1 MSEFNKLRISKNRG
15 FYNVKM
21 MNRDPHHH
29 QNSNN
34 NHKRSYYFYRYF
46 KWVLWIS
53 FSLYFFTSFLITINN
68 NMKPISSLSKT
79 TIISTSTNPSSS
91 VISRALFEDSSVQK
105 PKSIPSATESEILPL
120 KVYIYDLPSKYNT
133 DWLTNRRCSNHL
145 FASEVAIH
153 KALLNSDVRTLNP
166 FEADFF
172 FVPVYVSCNFNTSNG
187 FPSLGHAR
195 PLIKSA
201 IQFVSE
207 SAPFWNRSQG
217 EDHVFVA
224 SHDYGA
230 CFHPMEDIA
239 IEDGIPSFLKKSII
253 LQTFGVRFRHPCQ
266 EVENIVIPP
275 YVSPHKIHSTL
286 KHATNGK
293 RDIFAFFRGK
303 MELHPKNINGRIYSK
318 GIRTK
323 IWKKF
328 SRNRKFYLKRRRY
341 DGYQSEIV
349 RSVFCLCP
357 LGWAPWSPRL
367 VESVALGCIPVI
379 IADNIRLPYSD
390 KIQWSKISLTVPEKD
405 VNKLAT
411 ILEHV
416 AATNL
421 TTIQKN
427 LWDPSNQRALLFNE
441 FIQPGDATWQL
452 LDSLSKML
460 HLSHRE
466 PRLQPNHVATREI
479 EGVRVEDS

>member
-1 MSEFNKLRISKNRG
+1 MSEFNRLRISKNRG

-21 MNRDPHHH
+21 NH
-29 QNSNN
+29 NTNI
-34 NHKRSYYFYRYF
+34 NHKKSYSYLYRYF

-53 FSLYFFTSFLITINN
+53 FSLYFFTSFLLTINN
-68 NMKPISSLSKT
+68 NIKPI

-91 VISRALFEDSSVQK
+91 VISRALFEEPQLISSK
-105 PKSIPSATESEILPL
+105 GITESETLPL
-120 KVYIYDLPSKYNT
+120 KVYIYDLPSKYNS

-145 FASEVAIH
+145 FASEVATH
-153 KALLNSDVRTLNP
+153 KALMNSDVRTLNP
-166 FEADFF
+166 NEADFF

-187 FPSLGHAR
+187 FPSLSHAR
-195 PLIKSA
+195 PLIQSA

-207 SAPFWNRSQG
+207 SAPFWNRSMGQ
-217 EDHVFVA
+217 DHVFVA

-230 CFHPMEDIA
+230 CFHPLEDIA
-239 IEDGIPSFLKKSII
+239 IEAGIPDFLKKSII

-275 YVSPHKIHSTL
+275 YVSPKKIHSTL
-286 KHATNGK
+286 QNATHGK

-328 SRNRKFYLKRRRY
+328 SRNRKFYLKRHRY

-390 KIQWSKISLTVPEKD
+390 KIQWSKISLTIPEKD
-405 VNKLAT
+405 VHKMGT

-421 TTIQKN
+421 TRIQKN

-441 FIQPGDATWQL
+441 YIQQGDATWQVL
-452 LDSLSKML
+452 RSLSNML
-460 HLSHRE
+460 HLSHRQSE
-466 PRLQPNHVATREI
+466 GAQPNHVVTREI
-479 EGVRVEDS
+479 EGGLVEDS